1 VEIKTSSGKH
11 KKPGSVVEIK
21 TSSGKHEG
29 KNMRSEK
36 QNFQI
41 W

>member
-1 VEIKTSSGKH
+1 
-11 KKPGSVVEIK
+11 VEIK